1 MWERGFQP
9 SDPVFDQIQH
19 AGSEFGATT
28 GRVRQCNWISMRHI
42 KQAIDMNGVNNL
54 VVNKL
59 DVLREV
65 EAWKTTDN
73 HFQDEV
79 GFRAY
84 LQNELGNSM
93 GIQKIYFSDN
103 PYNFDEEN
111 PLTAAA

>member
-1 MWERGFQP
+1 
-9 SDPVFDQIQH
+9 
-19 AGSEFGATT
+19 
-28 GRVRQCNWISMRHI
+28 MRHI

-73 HFQDEV
+73 HFEDEI
-79 GFRAY
+79 GFRTY
-84 LQNELGNSM
+84 LQNELENSM